1 MLDSYLFILKYL
13 SDLKAQIPLI
23 FKALSDHENFK
34 FLMKS
39 MEQKVR
45 KGGKNTWNYV
55 CKLLTVRKPTKK
67 PTKSKT
73 SFELNPVKST

>member
-39 MEQKVR
+39 ME
-45 KGGKNTWNYV
+45 
-55 CKLLTVRKPTKK
+55 
-67 PTKSKT
+67 
-73 SFELNPVKST
+73 